1 MAQKKK
7 LMTDTEK
14 RIFRILSD
22 DPLISQAELAHKA
35 NVSRSSASVHISNLI
50 KKGYI
55 AGRGYV
61 ISEYESVVVIGAAMI
76 DLYGKSTNPLIEGES
91 NPGKVEIHPGG
102 VSRNISENLA
112 RLGIK
117 VSLIT
122 SLCDDPFG
130 KVIKDSCDD
139 LGIDLTHSYFLEH
152 EVSTIYMALLDNDG
166 EMKLAL
172 SDTTALD
179 KMPMDHIIRKESA
192 INRGEVIVMD
202 ASLPQEIMRYVVN
215 HHKDKRIIID
225 PVSIGKAKKLVDFI
239 GKFHT
244 VKCNRNEAE
253 FLSGVKIVDQ
263 ASLEL
268 ASQTLRDKGV
278 EQVFITL
285 GSKGVFF
292 QNSVKKGS
300 VPTLATEL
308 VNVTGAGDA
317 FTAGVA
323 YCTLSNIDI
332 EQTAMFASAMS
343 SFSLESM
350 RAVSPNLSLHEIN
363 QRLEKLEK

>member
-1 MAQKKK
+1 
-7 LMTDTEK
+7 
-14 RIFRILSD
+14 
-22 DPLISQAELAHKA
+22 
-35 NVSRSSASVHISNLI
+35 
-50 KKGYI
+50 
-55 AGRGYV
+55 
-61 ISEYESVVVIGAAMI
+61 MI

-225 PVSIGKAKKLVDFI
+225 PVSCRPV
-239 GKFHT
+239 T
-244 VKCNRNEAE
+244 E
-253 FLSGVKIVDQ
+253 
-263 ASLEL
+263 
-268 ASQTLRDKGV
+268 SQ
-278 EQVFITL
+278 
-285 GSKGVFF
+285 
-292 QNSVKKGS
+292 
-300 VPTLATEL
+300 
-308 VNVTGAGDA
+308 
-317 FTAGVA
+317 
-323 YCTLSNIDI
+323 
-332 EQTAMFASAMS
+332 
-343 SFSLESM
+343 
-350 RAVSPNLSLHEIN
+350 
-363 QRLEKLEK
+363 